1 MNRRKRS
8 SSAKFRKAYRR
19 KWSGKANSGRWYR
32 ERALSLKQH
41 DEHRFSKWDN
51 KESI

>member
-8 SSAKFRKAYRR
+8 NKVRKAYRR
-19 KWSGKANSGRWYR
+19 RWNGKAQQGRWYR

-41 DEHRFSKWDN
+41 DEHRINKWDIEEQN
-51 KESI
+51 